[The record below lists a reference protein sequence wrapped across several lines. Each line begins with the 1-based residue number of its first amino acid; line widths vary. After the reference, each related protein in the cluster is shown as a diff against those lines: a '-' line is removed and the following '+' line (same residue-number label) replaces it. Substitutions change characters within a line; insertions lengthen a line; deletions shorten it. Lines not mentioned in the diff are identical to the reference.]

1 MEGPANSKDKQK
13 TLTLAFEIILHPQ
26 CSCSTIFLFLEYCA
40 LHNIYYLNVPPFW
53 RKCRNWWLFGEWRI
67 INLDAPYIELCMIF
81 RILLSFFGKSCNAY
95 RYTSFFS
102 CYMVSG
108 SNVEFGKVIY
118 NLLATK
124 YKLFLEQQEV
134 PPYTNFTKWS
144 ICLDKCQ

>member
-1 MEGPANSKDKQK
+1 MEGPANSKDKQI
-13 TLTLAFEIILHPQ
+13 TSTLAFEIILHPQ

-95 RYTSFFS
+95 RYASLIS

-134 PPYTNFTKWS
+134 LTLHKLYKM
-144 ICLDKCQ
+144 IDVLDKCQ